1 MSQLRAS
8 IVCLSLCCLK
18 RSDSIDIYPS
28 FLLRVRIPHSIIV
41 QASERRQRGRE
52 RKSERV
58 GLSFILLLQT
68 KHTLALDIIYS
79 VSVKLLNSN
88 IFASCLFLPFILLL
102 FWRHLYSVAFEL
114 SFSIMFIINHHFH
127 FHFHNVVCSVV

>member
-1 MSQLRAS
+1 MLALS
-8 IVCLSLCCLK
+8 VCLSVVLK
-18 RSDSIDIYPS
+18 GQI
-28 FLLRVRIPHSIIV
+28 LLTFILVSCYAYESRIQLSYKRVSV
-41 QASERRQRGRE
+41 GRE
-52 RKSERV
+52 REV

-127 FHFHNVVCSVV
+127 FHNVICSVV